1 MENNRKTDEIGIDE
15 IDPVEAVRQAKVS
28 GDLEEA
34 IRSLI
39 RVHTA
44 SDADGSV
51 TVLWGALPN
60 DDPASYRLYRA
71 AWARVADALRRGD
84 FRDVAPAKKAAE

>member
-1 MENNRKTDEIGIDE
+1 MENNTKTNDIDQ
-15 IDPVEAVRQAKVS
+15 VAAVREAKVS

-44 SDADGSV
+44 SGEDGSV

-84 FRDVAPAKKAAE
+84 FKDAETTKKAAAE

>member
-1 MENNRKTDEIGIDE
+1 MENNTKIDE
-15 IDPVEAVRQAKVS
+15 IDAVDAVRQTRIS

-39 RVHTA
+39 RVHTT
-44 SDADGSV
+44 SDEDGSV

-60 DDPASYRLYRA
+60 DDPTSYRLYRA

-84 FRDVAPAKKAAE
+84 FKDTVPTKKAAE